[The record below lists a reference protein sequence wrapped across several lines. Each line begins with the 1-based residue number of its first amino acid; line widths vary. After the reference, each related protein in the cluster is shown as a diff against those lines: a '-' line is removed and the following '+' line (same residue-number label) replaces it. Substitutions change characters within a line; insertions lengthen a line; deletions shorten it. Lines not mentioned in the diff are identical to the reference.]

1 MKSHKRLFYVKDLLQ
16 INKSWASKK
25 NIKKNMKAEF
35 IENLIKVLEDF
46 PQKDIL
52 HFIVFEILLELS
64 NDFHYEEK
72 TILAN
77 YFL

>member
-1 MKSHKRLFYVKDLLQ
+1 
-16 INKSWASKK
+16 
-25 NIKKNMKAEF
+25 MKAEF

-72 TILAN
+72 NILAN